1 MTLYICSP
9 TFTRVCR
16 QLATPHLLLD
26 RMIALSNHSGVA
38 IMTVVDGPYL
48 LGIAMPD

>member
-16 QLATPHLLLD
+16 PSATPHLLLD
-26 RMIALSNHSGVA
+26 RMIALSSHSGVA
-38 IMTVVDGPYL
+38 IMTVADGPYL